1 MRAIRLA
8 LLILLSAPVIGH
20 AQLRSIPEQAIKAT
34 MKPPRD
40 GVVEIGKYLFR
51 LAPGAQIRSVDNR
64 IMLPAMIGSDLV
76 VRYELDGS
84 GALYRVWILS
94 PEEVDLP
101 APKQK

>member
-1 MRAIRLA
+1 MRAIHLA
-8 LLILLSAPVIGH
+8 LLILLSAPTLGH
-20 AQLRSIPEQAIKAT
+20 AQLRSIPEQAVKAT

-40 GVVEIGKYLFR
+40 GLVELGKHVFR

-64 IMLPAMIGSDLV
+64 IMLPAMIGSEQV
-76 VRYELDGS
+76 VRYELDSS